1 MSFQA
6 YPSQKEEY
14 NSLIRNPFGVRQ
26 KQVKLI
32 EAPSPP
38 LPQNLTIPLTVKK
51 EKKWKAPLK
60 LKTFSRSPHS
70 VHWGINPLKK
80 TSPVF
85 FTETLIK
92 PENCPRPLF

>member
-38 LPQNLTIPLTVKK
+38 LPQNLTIPPTVKK
-51 EKKWKAPLK
+51 EKNGK
-60 LKTFSRSPHS
+60 LPS
-70 VHWGINPLKK
+70 N
-80 TSPVF
+80 
-85 FTETLIK
+85 
-92 PENCPRPLF
+92 